1 MLIVSVQCSLEACSG
16 FAIRRL
22 CLVPVRTEA
31 NDLVIDTLAL
41 EATKEYQEKM
51 GRWRKK
57 ALNIASD
64 TKFWNLM
71 TLMHR
76 ARQPLIHYSSFLK
89 SRKAA
94 KGKSIKLSDSFNAF
108 DATETKI
115 VKLVSF
121 KCQEIMAELFDLLK
135 QPLLTNCM
143 WVRDDGTVVDFKWLF
158 FRVICRHACQ
168 FNRRIV
174 QPTLTYPGRLFLL
187 VASKPGV
194 KCQNRKIVATELVAV
209 HKQLEAYQQSLCGP
223 SSVSRRNLQLHPMD
237 NVNNVV
243 AKLVGD
249 PDFIK
254 ELVGAA
260 DTGTLDS
267 KPGGL
272 YSLISSMAH
281 HLKVDVTQNERVNK
295 LLSMLGEH
303 CPNASLVSW
312 NVSHK

>member
-1 MLIVSVQCSLEACSG
+1 LSVLFVS
-16 FAIRRL
+16 IR
-22 CLVPVRTEA
+22 TQA
-31 NDLVIDTLAL
+31 NDLIIDTLAL

-64 TKFWNLM
+64 TKFWDLM
-71 TLMHR
+71 ALMHR

-89 SRKAA
+89 QRTAT
-94 KGKSIKLSDSFNAF
+94 KGKILKLSDSFNAF

-115 VKLVSF
+115 VKLVNF
-121 KCQEIMAELFDLLK
+121 KCQEIMTELFDLLK
-135 QPLLTNCM
+135 QPPLTHCT

-187 VASKPGV
+187 VASKPEV
-194 KCQNRKIVATELVAV
+194 KCQNRKIVATELLAV
-209 HKQLEAYQQSLCGP
+209 HKQLESYQQSLCGP
-223 SSVSRRNLQLHPMD
+223 SSVSRSIHHPMD
-237 NVNNVV
+237 NVHNVV
-243 AKLVGD
+243 AKLIGD
-249 PDFIK
+249 PDLIN

-260 DTGTLDS
+260 DTGTLEC

-312 NVSHK
+312 NYSLLPYL